1 MSDWWAMTASQPL
14 PPPAAP
20 SARSGSSRSPG
31 SPATAY
37 IDLAAVT
44 ANVRELRRHAPSAQL
59 LAVVKA
65 DAYGH
70 GLLPVARAAVA
81 GGATWVGTALL
92 DEAMT
97 LRDNGIQVRIF
108 TWLNVPGA
116 DFAGAIRRDIDLSA
130 SAPWQLGEIA
140 AAAHSLGTAARI
152 HLKVDTGLGRNG
164 AFGPEFTALLASAR
178 QAERHGNVKI
188 VGVWSHFAYADQP
201 DHSTV
206 RHQQEV
212 FEAAVREAEA
222 AGCELDVRHLANSA
236 ATLTNPSAHYDLVR
250 PGLAIYGLSPV
261 PELGDAAA
269 YGLTP
274 AMTLTARFALVKGLP
289 AGQGVSY
296 AHQHVTAADTRV
308 GLIPMGYADG
318 IPRHASA
325 RGPLA
330 VAGQRYRVAG
340 RVCMDQILVD
350 LGADSPAQ
358 AGDQVVLFGPGAEG
372 EPTAQDWAIAADTI
386 SYEIVTRLGP
396 RVERVYLGGSEEAP

>member
-1 MSDWWAMTASQPL
+1 MSDWRTMTASQPS
-14 PPPAAP
+14 PSPAAVQ
-20 SARSGSSRSPG
+20 ARPG

-44 ANVRELRRHAPSAQL
+44 ANVRVLREHAPGAQL

-70 GLLPVARAAVA
+70 GLVPVARAALA
-81 GGATWVGTALL
+81 GGATWLGTALL
-92 DEAMT
+92 DEAIA
-97 LRDNGIQVRIF
+97 LRDSGIHARIF

-116 DFAGAIRRDIDLSA
+116 DFAGVIRRDIDLSA
-130 SAPWQLGEIA
+130 SAPWQLNEIA
-140 AAAHSLGTAARI
+140 AAAQALGCTARL

-164 AFGPEFTALLASAR
+164 AFGPGFTEILTSAR
-178 QAERHGNVKI
+178 KLERRGIVRI

-201 DHSTV
+201 DHPTV

-222 AGCELDVRHLANSA
+222 AGCDLEVRHLANSA

-261 PELGDAAA
+261 PELGDSTA
-269 YGLTP
+269 YGLVP

-308 GLIPMGYADG
+308 GLIPVGYADG
-318 IPRHASA
+318 IPRHASS
-325 RGPLA
+325 RGPVA
-330 VAGQRYRVAG
+330 VGGRRYLVAG

>member
-1 MSDWWAMTASQPL
+1 MTASQPS
-14 PPPAAP
+14 PSPAAVQ
-20 SARSGSSRSPG
+20 ARPA

-44 ANVRELRRHAPSAQL
+44 ANVRVLREHAPGAQL

-70 GLLPVARAAVA
+70 GLVPVARAAAA
-81 GGATWVGTALL
+81 GGASWLGTALL
-92 DEAMT
+92 DEAIA
-97 LRDNGIQVRIF
+97 LRDSGIHARIF

-116 DFAGAIRRDIDLSA
+116 DFAGAIRRDLDLSA
-130 SAPWQLGEIA
+130 SAPWQLNEIA
-140 AAAHSLGTAARI
+140 AAAQALGCTARL

-164 AFGPEFTALLASAR
+164 AFGPGFTEILTSAR
-178 QAERHGNVKI
+178 KLERRGIVRI

-201 DHSTV
+201 DHPTV

-222 AGCELDVRHLANSA
+222 AGCDLEVRHLANSA

-261 PELGDAAA
+261 PELGDSTA
-269 YGLTP
+269 YGLVP

-296 AHQHVTAADTRV
+296 AHQHVTTADTRV
-308 GLIPMGYADG
+308 GLIPVGYADG
-318 IPRHASA
+318 IPRHASS
-325 RGPLA
+325 RGPVA
-330 VAGQRYRVAG
+330 VGGRRYLVAG

-396 RVERVYLGGSEEAP
+396 RVERVYVGGSEEPS